1 MKQPKVRIV
10 LASHGEQSK
19 GMLNTVQMLLGPQ
32 ENIAAYSL
40 LPEQPITSLTEKLE
54 EEIKTYGPGNIV
66 FMTELMHGS
75 PFNAVVSLTRN
86 YDLYHVTGI
95 NLAML
100 MNAIVERD
108 DESSTTQSVSDAA
121 MEAAA
126 DSFADV
132 RKILLASNEEGASC
146 IV

>member
-1 MKQPKVRIV
+1 M
-10 LASHGEQSK
+10 
-19 GMLNTVQMLLGPQ
+19 
-32 ENIAAYSL
+32 
-40 LPEQPITSLTEKLE
+40 
-54 EEIKTYGPGNIV
+54 
-66 FMTELMHGS
+66 
-75 PFNAVVSLTRN
+75 VSLTRN

-132 RKILLASNEEGASC
+132 RKILLASNEEGEEDL
-146 IV
+146 

>member
-66 FMTELMHGS
+66 FMTELMFDGS
-75 PFNAVVSLTRN
+75 TLPFEDNIRITKQVVALAKSYGANVEAELGSMGAPLWRAKRVQMAFTDRLT
-86 YDLYHVTGI
+86 
-95 NLAML
+95 
-100 MNAIVERD
+100 
-108 DESSTTQSVSDAA
+108 
-121 MEAAA
+121 
-126 DSFADV
+126 
-132 RKILLASNEEGASC
+132 
-146 IV
+146 

>member
-132 RKILLASNEEGASC
+132 RKILLASNEEGEEDL
-146 IV
+146 

>member
-40 LPEQPITSLTEKLE
+40 LPEQPITCLTEKLE

-132 RKILLASNEEGASC
+132 RKILLASNEEGEEDL
-146 IV
+146 